1 VLFYVV
7 LVCKCVLPPGDNPIA
22 VNKYY
27 YYYIGFEAPKKSYKF
42 PTFLDSFAVRLSS
55 SNITHVL
62 AVFCSWSDRISQYI
76 CKPIPTLSSANSQ
89 NNKIPYKSHYF
100 ILACATGPC
109 VVTVCL
115 AWCCLQMEMP
125 DKGKDRCTVVS
136 YGFGMYMWLSQYR
149 SFNLC
154 PRNHLSFYVLLTV
167 NLIRIFVNNQID
179 AQFFFLFQ
187 FSTCFDQ
194 PCAHHQES
202 QLYQYDLWY
211 VPLYVG
217 DLPSKPPYH
226 TVTYIQWHIAE
237 VVLIQLT
244 LLMISTWLVE
254 TCRELE

>member
-1 VLFYVV
+1 MLFYVV

-100 ILACATGPC
+100 MLACATGPC
-109 VVTVCL
+109 VVTVYL

-136 YGFGMYMWLSQYR
+136 YGFGMYM
-149 SFNLC
+149 
-154 PRNHLSFYVLLTV
+154 
-167 NLIRIFVNNQID
+167 
-179 AQFFFLFQ
+179 
-187 FSTCFDQ
+187 
-194 PCAHHQES
+194 
-202 QLYQYDLWY
+202 
-211 VPLYVG
+211 
-217 DLPSKPPYH
+217 
-226 TVTYIQWHIAE
+226 
-237 VVLIQLT
+237 
-244 LLMISTWLVE
+244 
-254 TCRELE
+254 